1 MRYYAALCVVAGLLP
16 LAVITV
22 LSHMVKDFILFESYI
37 SDLGVSSYA
46 IVFNSSLVIAA
57 ILIVPF
63 ILHLG
68 KRYNYLKP
76 VFFLAAVAVAGV
88 GLFPSSDPVHW
99 YVSAA
104 FFILTFLTILLAGIK
119 VRSKPSGA
127 ISIFLALLCFAG
139 LLVFN
144 PFIETLQVYAIGLW
158 IAAAGLLSKG
168 IFSHRHQ

>member
-1 MRYYAALCVVAGLLP
+1 MRYYSALCVVSGLLP
-16 LAVITV
+16 LAAISA
-22 LSHMVKDFILFESYI
+22 LSFLASGFTLFEDYI
-37 SDLGVSSYA
+37 SDLGVSNYA

-57 ILIVPF
+57 VLIVPF

-88 GLFPSSDPVHW
+88 GVFPSSDPVHW

-104 FFILTFLTILLAGIK
+104 FFILAFLTILLAGIK

-127 ISIFLALLCFAG
+127 ISILLALLCFAG

-144 PFIETLQVYAIGLW
+144 PFIETLQVFAVGLW
-158 IAAAGLLSKG
+158 VAIAGLLSKS
-168 IFSHRHQ
+168 IFGKKS

>member
-1 MRYYAALCVVAGLLP
+1 MKYYSALCVVSGLLP

-22 LSHMVKDFILFESYI
+22 LSFLAKDFTLFENYI
-37 SDLGVSSYA
+37 SDLGVSNYA
-46 IVFNSSLVIAA
+46 IVFNASLVIAA

-76 VFFLAAVAVAGV
+76 VFFFAAVAVAGV
-88 GLFPSSDPVHW
+88 GIFPSSGPVHW

-104 FFILTFLTILLAGIK
+104 FFILTFLTILLSGIK
-119 VRSKPSGA
+119 KRSKPSGA
-127 ISIFLALLCFAG
+127 LSIFLALLCFAG
-139 LLVFN
+139 LLIFN

-158 IAAAGLLSKG
+158 IAAAGLLSESIFGKKG
-168 IFSHRHQ
+168 